1 MYHVSDLFL
10 YIISWK
16 EYFLSMELKWS
27 DLEKP
32 GCIYIYS
39 ETKNELALIN
49 LQKGNSESVFS
60 GLWWTSSDEGFSHIH
75 NDFKMASCNSSPL
88 ILLILWLSYWLI

>member
-1 MYHVSDLFL
+1 MKRIFF
-10 YIISWK
+10 
-16 EYFLSMELKWS
+16 EYGIKVIRFRE
-27 DLEKP
+27 P

-60 GLWWTSSDEGFSHIH
+60 GL
-75 NDFKMASCNSSPL
+75 
-88 ILLILWLSYWLI
+88 